1 MYPTPRPTYSPLEQ
15 TPEGSSCDDDASI
28 DQSTKPSRWRYE
40 CCKKIII
47 GIVWLALGFCLGLT
61 ANRKP
66 EMESE
71 PRWSFT
77 DGTASLIAVNEE
89 DIKRSNKMSDDDWFN
104 STVEYGTQHGGGY
117 MATMELFHQLHCL
130 NMLRKAI
137 HSDYYKKMA
146 PLANGTRPHILKTH
160 LDHCLEIIRQVISCQ
175 GDTGLITFHWVQG
188 NPVAYPDFNTWHQ
201 CRDPE
206 EILAWSKAREA
217 PLKSQ
222 LKKGMFSNLIEMP
235 HAP

>member
-130 NMLRKAI
+130 
-137 HSDYYKKMA
+137 
-146 PLANGTRPHILKTH
+146 
-160 LDHCLEIIRQVISCQ
+160 
-175 GDTGLITFHWVQG
+175 G